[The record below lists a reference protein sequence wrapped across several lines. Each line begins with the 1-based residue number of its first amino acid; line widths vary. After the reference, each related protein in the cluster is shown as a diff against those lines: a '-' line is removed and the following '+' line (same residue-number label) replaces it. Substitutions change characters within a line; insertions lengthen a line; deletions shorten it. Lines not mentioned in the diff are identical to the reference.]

1 MSRTKNVMD
10 LWRCPACGNEQEVL
24 ALEVAHRCPNRVV
37 QAAPAKGKKKLPEI
51 VRYEKMTQNT
61 PPLASTS
68 IAPKTKNN
76 CTARSPGVKAPRQTN
91 YLRMVIKPV
100 GEK

>member
-24 ALEVAHRCPNRVV
+24 ALEVAHRCPKRVV
-37 QAAPAKGKKKLPEI
+37 QAA
-51 VRYEKMTQNT
+51 
-61 PPLASTS
+61 PLASTS